1 MIEKANSPANIQ
13 AMLQTLRTYQAQASG
28 GGDIGAEADSL
39 RIQPG
44 GAQGITPNSKAPGFG
59 ALVSSMV
66 GQVNEAQVN
75 SRNMQEAFD
84 RGEQVPLT
92 DVVLAMQKS
101 SIAFEA
107 TLQVRN
113 KVLKAYEDI
122 LNMPV

>member
-13 AMLQTLRTYQAQASG
+13 AMLHTLRTYQAQASG
-28 GGDIGAEADSL
+28 SDDVGAAADSL
-39 RIQPG
+39 RVHPG
-44 GAQGITPNSKAPGFG
+44 AAPGIAPNSKAPGFG
-59 ALVSSMV
+59 ALVSNMV
-66 GQVNEAQVN
+66 GQVNAAQVH

-84 RGEQVPLT
+84 RGEPVPLT

>member
-13 AMLQTLRTYQAQASG
+13 AMLQTLRAYQTQASG
-28 GGDIGAEADSL
+28 GGDIGAETDSL
-39 RIQPG
+39 RIQHGPTPG
-44 GAQGITPNSKAPGFG
+44 VAPNSKAPGFG
-59 ALVSSMV
+59 ALVSNMV
-66 GQVNEAQVN
+66 GQVNQAQMH
-75 SRNMQEAFD
+75 SRGMQEAFD